1 MRRSLVILFKTF
13 KIACSLL
20 RGCVIRNLK
29 MLISFTSKVAKRG
42 VNKIIMLLRILYYIV
57 YNRFIFSSLKVV
69 SIKF

>member
-1 MRRSLVILFKTF
+1 
-13 KIACSLL
+13 
-20 RGCVIRNLK
+20 